1 MDKKEIAKRLVEA
14 RGSRSQQEAADMIG
28 ISRSALGMYELGL
41 RVPKDE
47 VKIKISKAYGI
58 PIQDLFYGGDCH
70 E

>member
-1 MDKKEIAKRLVEA
+1 
-14 RGSRSQQEAADMIG
+14 MIG